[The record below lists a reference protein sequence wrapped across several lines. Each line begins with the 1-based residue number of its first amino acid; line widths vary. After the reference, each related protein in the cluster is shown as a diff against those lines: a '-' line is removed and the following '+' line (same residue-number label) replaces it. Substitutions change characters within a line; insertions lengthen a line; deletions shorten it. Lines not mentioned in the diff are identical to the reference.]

1 MKREAQALK
10 PEVNWSPES
19 EAPVA
24 NMIDKSDKYILQLE
38 QIHLTIGTN
47 TFNKVTIIPILL
59 SGSEAGG

>member
-24 NMIDKSDKYILQLE
+24 NMIDKSEKNILQLE
-38 QIHLTIGTN
+38 QIYLTRSL
-47 TFNKVTIIPILL
+47 IPILV

>member
-38 QIHLTIGTN
+38 QIHLTRSL
-47 TFNKVTIIPILL
+47 IPILV